1 MSLQI
6 HAVGVIGAGTM
17 GNGIAQVF
25 AAAGYPVT
33 MRDLKPEFLDRGMA
47 SITKSLDRLVSH
59 QKLMPEQRD
68 AALSR
73 IRPTIELK
81 ELAPCEIIVEAILE
95 DYELKASL
103 IRELDAICRAEAI
116 GVARTKHLAK
126 IASQVAKPDGLVV
139 VDPKT
144 ELDFLHDLPVELMW
158 GVGPLTRARLA
169 EIGVHTIGQLVKM
182 PGYLYDAKEAL

>member
-1 MSLQI
+1 MSLRI
-6 HAVGVIGAGTM
+6 RAVGVIGAGTM

-33 MRDLKPEFLDRGMA
+33 MRDLKIEFLDRGMA
-47 SITKSLDRLVSH
+47 TITKSLGRLVSH

-103 IRELDAICRAEAI
+103 IRELDAICSSEAI
-116 GVARTKHLAK
+116 FATTPHPFRSRRSRRH
-126 IASQVAKPDGLVV
+126 
-139 VDPKT
+139 
-144 ELDFLHDLPVELMW
+144 
-158 GVGPLTRARLA
+158 RAFRA
-169 EIGVHTIGQLVKM
+169 
-182 PGYLYDAKEAL
+182 ALSACTSSIRCR